1 MAVARSQRPCLG
13 YSFGG
18 TVCFRV
24 MFVARDLAWDTHT
37 ASRLFPYHDRYEAYD
52 SLGSSLRFR
61 ARISSEHALPT
72 STVTKLGGICIW
84 CCRYLEINLFKTA
97 DNPTCHLGK
106 TPDVPPWKNTR

>member
-1 MAVARSQRPCLG
+1 MAVARSQRPRLG

-52 SLGSSLRFR
+52 SLVLSLRFR